1 MPLERCSHDLADHL
15 IPIYRATL
23 FALDVRI
30 LATPLEVRMNVHEIF
45 TARTYARG
53 MSALIG
59 LPNFVFSATS

>member
-1 MPLERCSHDLADHL
+1 
-15 IPIYRATL
+15 
-23 FALDVRI
+23 
-30 LATPLEVRMNVHEIF
+30 MNVHEIF